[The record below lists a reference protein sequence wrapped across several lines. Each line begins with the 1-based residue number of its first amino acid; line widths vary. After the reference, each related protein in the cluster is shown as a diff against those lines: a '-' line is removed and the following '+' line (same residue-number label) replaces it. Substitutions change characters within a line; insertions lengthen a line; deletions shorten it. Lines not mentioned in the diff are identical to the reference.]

1 MIRDMDTARGEPVS
15 DPACGT
21 DFRPDDR
28 ITTADRVVATDRLSS
43 AASCATDGR
52 PSIGDLLKSLR
63 DETTTLVRQE
73 IALAK
78 TEMNEK
84 AAKAARNAGYMGAGG
99 VLAHAGV
106 FVLLLGLS
114 ALLYWGLVEAG
125 LSHYVSGFLA
135 PLIVGA
141 VVAVIGYALIQKA
154 ISAFKHETLVPEQTV
169 DSLKENQQ
177 WLSHKATA

>member
-1 MIRDMDTARGEPVS
+1 MIRDMDAGVGGDPTTGTA
-15 DPACGT
+15 DGT
-21 DFRPDDR
+21 GFRSDFRPDDR
-28 ITTADRVVATDRLSS
+28 ITTTGRM
-43 AASCATDGR
+43 ASERCATDTR
-52 PSIGDLLKSLR
+52 TSIADLLKNLR
-63 DETTTLVRQE
+63 DETTALVRQE

-84 AAKAARNAGYMGAGG
+84 AAKAARNAGYMAAGG

-106 FVLLLGLS
+106 FVILLGLS

-125 LSHYVSGFLA
+125 LSHYVSGWLA
-135 PLIVGA
+135 PLIVGV

-154 ISAFKHETLVPEQTV
+154 ISAFKHETLVPEKTV